1 MARLPGFPKPPTPAV
16 PVGGPGRLGR
26 PLRAPRSREEQLAG
40 LFSGPTCEWLRS
52 TDVRSRKALG
62 QYMTPRALRER
73 LLDQCDLWPGIRV
86 LDPGVGTGEFL
97 ASVLERQPAARA
109 YGWDVDT
116 EVLSAAR
123 RVAPGA
129 HLEQRSAL
137 GSWDG
142 PKFDLVV
149 GNPPYFQ
156 FRADSQTKRR
166 FRRVISG
173 RVNIFSLFFQI
184 GIEVLRPGGQ
194 LAFVVPPSMNSGA
207 YFNRLRTFLAHQAD
221 VEFLEVN
228 SAHDLF
234 DGAHTAVQLIVLR
247 VGSRSSTN
255 RHVMTFHDA
264 QNGFK
269 RTIFCEDADAL
280 ARRQRRGK
288 TLFQHGYKAATGTI
302 VWNQH
307 RHALRHERN
316 GATVRLIWSHNIGDG
331 LNFATRPR
339 RPPFIETSKM
349 SHGPAIVVNRIT
361 GSVGQTELRCALV
374 PDDLPFVAENHV
386 NVIRPHG
393 LFQPLLEWPLLLE
406 SLRHPDVVDH
416 ARLIT
421 GNTQISA
428 TELTH
433 MLRV

>member
-1 MARLPGFPKPPTPAV
+1 MAGI
-16 PVGGPGRLGR
+16 
-26 PLRAPRSREEQLAG
+26 
-40 LFSGPTCEWLRS
+40 FSGPTCDWLGA

-73 LLDQCDLWPGIRV
+73 LLDRCDLWPGIRV

-97 ASVLERQPAARA
+97 ASVLERQPDARTS
-109 YGWDVDT
+109 GWDVDT
-116 EVLSAAR
+116 DILSVAR
-123 RVAPGA
+123 KVVPDA
-129 HLEQRSAL
+129 HLERRSAL
-137 GSWDG
+137 DTWDG
-142 PKFDLVV
+142 TPFDLVV

-156 FRADSQTKRR
+156 FRADTQTRRR
-166 FRRVISG
+166 FRKVISG

-207 YFNRLRTFLAHQAD
+207 YFNRLRMFLAHRAD
-221 VEFLEVN
+221 VEFLKVHT
-228 SAHDLF
+228 AHDLF

-247 VGSRSSTN
+247 VGSQSSTS
-255 RHVMTFHDA
+255 RHVATFRDERS
-264 QNGFK
+264 GFR
-269 RTIFCEDADAL
+269 RTVFCEDADAL
-280 ARRQRRGK
+280 RRRQTKGR
-288 TLFQHGYKAATGTI
+288 TLFELGYKAATGTI

-307 RHALRHERN
+307 RHALRHESN
-316 GATVRLIWSHNIGDG
+316 GATVRLIWSHNIENE
-331 LNFATRPR
+331 LNFNAHR
-339 RPPFIETSKM
+339 RKPPFIETSKRI
-349 SHGPAIVVNRIT
+349 HGPAIVVNRIT
-361 GSVGQTELRCALV
+361 GAVGRAELRCALV
-374 PDDLPFVAENHV
+374 RDEVFVAENHV

-393 LFQPLLEWPLLLE
+393 LFEPLLEWEQLLE

-416 ARLIT
+416 VRLIT

>member
-1 MARLPGFPKPPTPAV
+1 MAGI
-16 PVGGPGRLGR
+16 
-26 PLRAPRSREEQLAG
+26 
-40 LFSGPTCEWLRS
+40 FSGPTCEWLRS

-97 ASVLERQPAARA
+97 ASVLERQPDART

-116 EVLSAAR
+116 DLLAAAR
-123 RVAPGA
+123 KVVPDA
-129 HLEQRSAL
+129 HLERRSAL
-137 GSWDG
+137 DSWGG
-142 PKFDLVV
+142 PPFDLVV

-156 FRADSQTKRR
+156 FRADPQTRHR

-184 GIEVLRPGGQ
+184 GVEVLRPGGQ

-207 YFNRLRTFLAHQAD
+207 YFNRLRTFLARRAD
-221 VEFLEVN
+221 VEFLEVHT
-228 SAHDLF
+228 AHDLF

-247 VGSRSSTN
+247 VGSRSSTS
-255 RHVMTFHDA
+255 RHVATFRDE
-264 QNGFK
+264 QSGFR
-269 RTIFCEDADAL
+269 RTVFCEDADAL
-280 ARRQRRGK
+280 RRRQTKGR
-288 TLFQHGYKAATGTI
+288 TLFELGYKAATGTI

-307 RHALRHERN
+307 RHALRHESN
-316 GATVRLIWSHNIGDG
+316 GATVPLIWSHNIGDR
-331 LNFATRPR
+331 LDFTAHEHK
-339 RPPFIETSKM
+339 PPFIETSRM
-349 SHGPAIVVNRIT
+349 SRGPAIVVNRIT
-361 GSVGQTELRCALV
+361 GAVGRAELRCALV
-374 PDDLPFVAENHV
+374 PNDFSFVAENHV

-393 LFQPLLEWPLLLE
+393 LFEPLLEWAHLLK